1 MRIHFRARHRCVH
14 RVFLVLHQPRDA
26 IRQYRHYYLPCFI
39 IQRLLWQSLPCITH
53 IVLRDICLDKLP
65 CATHCQIF
73 GHLSVLFIPAAECI
87 VTVHIPIFIIRCDCI
102 SVDVLGVYRVRLI
115 ILITLTVYR
124 HLLDII
130 PFRYLSAP
138 LIRNPPFGYQYLA
151 MIPAS
156 YHKNV
161 ASNYPVIFIPASE
174 RIPVGHI
181 AILIHNLY

>member
-87 VTVHIPIFIIRCDCI
+87 VTVHIPIFIIRWDCI
-102 SVDVLGVYRVRLI
+102 SIAVLGVYRVRLI
-115 ILITLTVYR
+115 ILIFLIVYR
-124 HLLDII
+124 LLLDII
-130 PFRYLSAP
+130 PFRYGTAP
-138 LIRNPPFGYQYLA
+138 LIRDPPFGYRYQSCFPFSADFHITVSHLSA
-151 MIPAS
+151 VWILP
-156 YHKNV
+156 
-161 ASNYPVIFIPASE
+161 FTQ
-174 RIPVGHI
+174 RI
-181 AILIHNLY
+181 